1 MKQAYQIEHHQ
12 PLVQSV
18 YGRPALYPFAT
29 MRVDDSF
36 YEPDS
41 TRVRALRSAASYWQ
55 RKTGKRFTVRCCV
68 EGGARCHR
76 IA

>member
-1 MKQAYQIEHHQ
+1 MNYLIEHNR
-12 PLVQSV
+12 PLEPT
-18 YGRPALYPFAT
+18 YRLALYPFAT
-29 MRVDDSF
+29 MKVNDSF

-41 TRVRALRSAASYWQ
+41 SRVRALRSAASYWQ
-55 RKTGKRFTVRCCV
+55 RKTGKRFTVRRSR